1 VDFIYAGVFPPFDRG
16 AFLGTLFLKLFS
28 LLAVPIFF
36 SRAVAFFLVP
46 FHSYLHP
53 QADLSLSSSM
63 TNSLDNQ
70 KPPYH

>member
-1 VDFIYAGVFPPFDRG
+1 MQVRSPRSIVELFF
-16 AFLGTLFLKLFS
+16 GTLFLKLFS

-36 SRAVAFFLVP
+36 RALAFFFAPV
-46 FHSYLHP
+46 HSYLHT
-53 QADLSLSSSM
+53 QAFFSPPSLM